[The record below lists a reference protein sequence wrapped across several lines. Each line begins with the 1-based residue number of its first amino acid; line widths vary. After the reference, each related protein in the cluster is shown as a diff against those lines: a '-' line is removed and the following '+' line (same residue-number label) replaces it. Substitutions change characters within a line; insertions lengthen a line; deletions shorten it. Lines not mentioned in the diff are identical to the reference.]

1 MKNSLRGGMKVKK
14 RIRGKLTA
22 HLILLFLA
30 LICLLPF
37 VMVLIN
43 SFKKHKDIV
52 RSPLMVQF
60 TAGVGNYMDA
70 WRAANFSHTILNSL
84 VYTASA
90 VLIVLFCSILAAYVL
105 AGRKVKGTGLVMMYF
120 MFAMTVPVQ
129 LFLVPLYKTYA
140 KLGLLGNLVAVSVIQ
155 AATNLPLAITL
166 LRTFFL
172 SIPTELEEA
181 ARMDGAGT
189 LSVIRYII
197 LPVISPGIITVS
209 IIVALNTW
217 NEFLVSSTFLIGEKN
232 FTAMLALLAI
242 NGQNTQNY
250 GLNLA
255 ATVTLVG
262 PIIIFFILIQRKFID
277 GIVSGSVK
285 G

>member
-1 MKNSLRGGMKVKK
+1 MKK

-22 HLILLFLA
+22 HLILLCLA

-140 KLGLLGNLVAVSVIQ
+140 ELGLLGNLVAVSVIQ

-262 PIIIFFILIQRKFID
+262 PIIIFFLLIQRKFID

>member
-1 MKNSLRGGMKVKK
+1 MKK

>member
-22 HLILLFLA
+22 HLILLCLA

-262 PIIIFFILIQRKFID
+262 PIIIFFLLIQRKFID

>member
-1 MKNSLRGGMKVKK
+1 MKK
-14 RIRGKLTA
+14 RIRSKIIS
-22 HLILLFLA
+22 HLILLFFA
-30 LICLLPF
+30 LLCLLPF
-37 VMVLIN
+37 IMVLIN
-43 SFKKHKDIV
+43 SFKKHRDIV
-52 RSPLMVQF
+52 RSPLMIQF
-60 TAGVGNYMDA
+60 TAGVSNYADA
-70 WRAANFSHTILNSL
+70 WRAANFSHTIVNSL

-90 VLIVLFCSILAAYVL
+90 VVVVLFCSILAAYVL
-105 AGRKVKGTGLVMMYF
+105 AGKKVRGTGLVMMYF

-172 SIPTELEEA
+172 SIPSELEEA

-189 LSVIRYII
+189 LAVIRYII

-262 PIIIFFILIQRKFID
+262 PIIVFFLLIQRKFID

>member
-1 MKNSLRGGMKVKK
+1 MKK

-43 SFKKHKDIV
+43 SFKKHKNIV

-232 FTAMLALLAI
+232 FTAMLAHLAI

-262 PIIIFFILIQRKFID
+262 PIIIFFLLIQRKFID

>member
-262 PIIIFFILIQRKFID
+262 PIIIFFLLIQRKFID

>member
-1 MKNSLRGGMKVKK
+1 MKNRLRSK
-14 RIRGKLTA
+14 ITS
-22 HLILLFLA
+22 HLVLLFLA
-30 LICLLPF
+30 LLCLLPF

-43 SFKKHKDIV
+43 SFKKHRDIV
-52 RSPLMVQF
+52 RGPLLIQF
-60 TAGVGNYMDA
+60 TAGFTNYCDA
-70 WRAANFSHTILNSL
+70 WRAADFSHTILNSL

-90 VLIVLFCSILAAYVL
+90 VIVVLFCSILAAYVL
-105 AGRKVKGTGLVMMYF
+105 AGKKVKGTGLVMMYF

-140 KLGLLGNLVAVSVIQ
+140 RLGLLGNLVAVSVIQ

-189 LSVIRYII
+189 LAVIRYII

-262 PIIIFFILIQRKFID
+262 PIIIFFLLIQRKFID